1 MKKQQKTY
9 GGLKNQHVFF
19 VYDGGGLFLEFALQL
34 GRDGHKV
41 YYYSPFYDSELCF
54 RRYALGFGF
63 EVIEKPLYFWTAL
76 MKYPKEEVTI
86 MFPDIG
92 NGDLAEFLKRQ
103 GYAVFAAGRGDV
115 LENHRELLRKK
126 MKEVGLPVIPYIEIT
141 GLENLKNYLKKN
153 LPRIVKLDIF
163 RNDRESFKVED
174 FNDIEQILATLEL
187 KFGPLSDEFPFI
199 VEELMEGEE
208 PGFDIIFNKTG
219 YLTPYL
225 WGFEVSKGPYCG
237 MISNVLPKPLQFLA
251 DKLKPLLAKYDWR
264 GFISTEVIIKDG
276 KPYLI
281 DVCSRSPFPL
291 GDGFT
296 TLYSNFSEII
306 YKVARGVAVIPQL
319 RGKYMIVLPLSKE
332 ININENVPLWNNLKI
347 PFMGMVE
354 KNGNYYSIGLSGAAK
369 KEKQIIGLPNY
380 ENYIILIGV
389 GNNPNILVKEILN
402 IAQVC
407 KINGRSFNY
416 DEKSFLTAIE
426 KINKFAKNYLNEK
439 KA

>member
-1 MKKQQKTY
+1 MKQKQQKTY
-9 GGLKNQHVFF
+9 GGLKNKHVFF

-54 RRYALGFGF
+54 RRYSLGFGF

-86 MFPDIG
+86 MFPDVG
-92 NGDLAEFLKRQ
+92 NGDLAEFLKKQ

-126 MKEVGLPVIPYIEIT
+126 MKEVGLPVIPYVEIT

-153 LPRIVKLDIF
+153 LPKVVKLDIF

-174 FNDIEQILATLEL
+174 FNDVEQILITLEL
-187 KFGPLSDEFPFI
+187 KFGPLADEFPFI
-199 VEELMEGEE
+199 VEDMMEGDE
-208 PGFDIIFNKTG
+208 PGFDLIFNKTG

-237 MISNVLPKPLQFLA
+237 MIGNLPKPLQFLA
-251 DKLKPLLAKYDWR
+251 DKLKTLLTQYDWR
-264 GFISTEVIIKDG
+264 GFISTEAIINNG

-281 DVCSRSPFPL
+281 DVCSRAPFPL

-306 YKVARGVAVIPQL
+306 YKVARGLPVIPQA
-319 RGKYMIVLPLSKE
+319 RGKYMIVLPLLAEVNKDTP
-332 ININENVPLWNNLKI
+332 IWNNLKT
-347 PFMGMVE
+347 PFIGMIE
-354 KNGNYYSIGLSGAAK
+354 KNGSYYSIGLSGTAK

-380 ENYIILIGV
+380 DNNLIITGV
-389 GNNPNILVKEILN
+389 GNDPNILTKEILD
-402 IAQVC
+402 IAQKC
-407 KINGRSFNY
+407 KINGKSFNY
-416 DEKSFLTAIE
+416 NEKDFMTAIE
-426 KINKFAKNYLNEK
+426 KTIKLFKSI
-439 KA
+439 

>member
-1 MKKQQKTY
+1 MKQKQQKTY

-41 YYYSPFYDSELCF
+41 YYYSPFYDSELSF

-63 EVIEKPLYFWTAL
+63 ELIEKPLYFWTAL

-86 MFPDIG
+86 MFPDVG

-126 MKEVGLPVIPYIEIT
+126 MKEIGLPVIPYVETT
-141 GLENLKNYLKKN
+141 GLDNLENYLQKN
-153 LPRIVKLDIF
+153 LPRVVKLDIF

-174 FNDIEQILATLEL
+174 FNDVRQILTALEL
-187 KFGPLSDEFPFI
+187 KFGPLADEFPFI

-237 MISNVLPKPLQFLA
+237 MVSNTLPKPLQFVA
-251 DKLKPLLAKYDWR
+251 DKLKILLTQYDWR
-264 GFISTEVIIKDG
+264 GFISIEAMINND

-281 DVCSRSPFPL
+281 DVCSRAPAPL

-296 TLYSNFSEII
+296 ALYSNFSEII
-306 YKVARGVAVIPQL
+306 YKVARGIPVIPQV
-319 RGKYMIVLPLSKE
+319 RGKYMIVLPLLKKE
-332 ININENVPLWNNLKI
+332 DKYNLWNNLKI
-347 PFMGMVE
+347 PFMGMIE
-354 KNGNYYSIGLSGAAK
+354 KNSNYYAISLCGVAK
-369 KEKQIIGLPNY
+369 KEKQLIGLPNY
-380 ENYIILIGV
+380 DRYFTIIGV
-389 GNNPNILVKEILN
+389 GDNSDILAKEILD
-402 IAQVC
+402 IAQKC
-407 KINGRSFNY
+407 KVNGEQFNC
-416 DEKSFLTAIE
+416 DEKSFTTAIE
-426 KINKFAKNYLNEK
+426 KTNKFAKMYLTK
-439 KA
+439 